1 MENINKDLGIKLVKV
16 LIENKDDYEKLEKNI
31 LETIYD
37 DFLERL
43 RDGVEKYEDLTQ
55 EEKEILD
62 EVEEAADILDIHT
75 LKMDKIM
82 KYYKYKKPERRIR
95 KMREGEKIIF
105 YDDTNAINKTNN
117 TNEEN

>member
-1 MENINKDLGIKLVKV
+1 MENKDLGIKLVKV
-16 LIENKDDYEKLEKNI
+16 LIENKDNYEKLEENI
-31 LETIYD
+31 LETIYN

-43 RDGVEKYEDLTQ
+43 EDGVENYEDLTQ
-55 EEKEILD
+55 EEKDRLN
-62 EVEEAADILDIHT
+62 EVEEAAYILDIHMV
-75 LKMDKIM
+75 KMDKIL

-95 KMREGEKIIF
+95 KMREGERIIF